1 MDRLPHHLDLLLS
14 LSAEEK
20 IERVKWKNMRKRGI
34 VIEEHQHWMVCINEM
49 PFTNR
54 WDIQYVV
61 WYHKMDT
68 QPTSKD
74 LWYFMKH
81 IRAKY
86 NYLTLVHNATH
97 HQTMRHRFHF
107 HLFN

>member
-54 WDIQYVV
+54 
-61 WYHKMDT
+61 
-68 QPTSKD
+68 
-74 LWYFMKH
+74 
-81 IRAKY
+81 
-86 NYLTLVHNATH
+86 
-97 HQTMRHRFHF
+97 
-107 HLFN
+107 